1 MLIRTLYI
9 LVFLTFALALV
20 AKEPETIAQ
29 LQARAEAAQ
38 DKDKPKLYVEL
49 SGRQVEAASEAYKTS
64 AEQARTLLEQATKSG
79 ETAAQASLDT
89 GKHLKKV
96 EIELRKISSRL
107 MNIQRNWAFEDQQA
121 VQVAIEHVDAARSK
135 LLDRMFR
142 K

>member
-1 MLIRTLYI
+1 MLTRTFYI
-9 LVFLTFALALV
+9 FVILTIAIAAA
-20 AKEPETIAQ
+20 AKEPETLEQ
-29 LQARAEAAQ
+29 LQSRAASAENN
-38 DKDKPKLYVEL
+38 KKPELYVEL
-49 SGRQVEAASEAYKTS
+49 SRRQVEAANDAYNNN

-79 ETAAQASLDT
+79 ETAATTSVET

-107 MNIQRNWAFEDQQA
+107 MNIQRTWAFEDQQA
-121 VQVAIEHVDAARSK
+121 VQVAIEHIDAARSK